1 MLLELPFPA
10 HAVCNEQGVPVSLC
24 LWPLWPPRYHFPRG
38 HRAAGLQRAPGLSRS
53 EQHRGELHTAPRGVL
68 RAQVP
73 GAPLAQTALPS
84 GAEAPSF
91 WLLIPSCLLPPAS
104 QASVMGSRH
113 RAWRPHTTSAC
124 SQTREPL
131 VWSSER
137 HVGAVLS

>member
-53 EQHRGELHTAPRGVL
+53 EQHQGELHTAPRGVL

-84 GAEAPSF
+84 GAEALSF
-91 WLLIPSCLLPPAS
+91 WLLSPSLPPPAS
-104 QASVMGSRH
+104 QPGLCDGVQAPSL
-113 RAWRPHTTSAC
+113 AFPHHFRV
-124 SQTREPL
+124 QPNTRTAGLEL
-131 VWSSER
+131 
-137 HVGAVLS
+137 